1 MPIAFTLSPFQLAC
15 CIAATFS
22 AVALSYMFGRED
34 GRERFRRQ
42 LVEQAR
48 QDGVQALRFLRR
60 GHS

>member
-1 MPIAFTLSPFQLAC
+1 MLTLSPLQV
-15 CIAATFS
+15 IAAVVIVLALVAVAV
-22 AVALSYMFGRED
+22 AVALAE

-60 GHS
+60 GHDV